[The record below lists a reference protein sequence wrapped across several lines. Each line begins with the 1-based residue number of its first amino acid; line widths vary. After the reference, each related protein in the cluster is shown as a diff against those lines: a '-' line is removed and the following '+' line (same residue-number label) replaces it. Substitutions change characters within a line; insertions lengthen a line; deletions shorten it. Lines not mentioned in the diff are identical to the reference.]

1 MEEYAIRL
9 RKTFLENYPLIAAV
23 SVTVD
28 QAPWERAKIG
38 GGIEHNHGFVFTSGV
53 RT

>member
-9 RKTFLENYPLIAAV
+9 GKTFLENYPLIAAV

-28 QAPWERAKIG
+28 QAPWEVAG
-38 GGIEHNHGFVFTSGV
+38 GQVSQGTTL
-53 RT
+53 RR